1 MSFSIM
7 CSDIEWVIIIIH
19 IIKYNNLNGEDLT
32 VQTKKSIRKVEK
44 IILFLF
50 VAYLILTYIAIV
62 SVPVIELIFQWA
74 GVDQSG
80 KIIFNQETQIWRIQ
94 NVLYYSM
101 KTWLLVLNILI
112 ALFQLVI
119 FCFLLRFLKN
129 NLHYYYSTLWKSLF
143 ILMFLCEVYFASN
156 ILLFLDFPYLISA
169 KRFLIND
176 LEFKLIWTKSK
187 LILWWIV
194 AIATYIPYYFL
205 VFITV
210 RDVNFEIY
218 LKDIMKGARIIEYY
232 PSTTIFVV
240 HNSSVLDE
248 ETKTNLLRWY
258 NSSTI
263 TLRDNINWSP
273 SASNDSLRIEYISED
288 TNNSLYKKE
297 YLQWRQEE
305 QKHFQ

>member
-1 MSFSIM
+1 MSFSNM

-248 ETKTNLLRWY
+248 ETKTQLLRWY
-258 NSSTI
+258 NSS
-263 TLRDNINWSP
+263 LD
-273 SASNDSLRIEYISED
+273 
-288 TNNSLYKKE
+288 
-297 YLQWRQEE
+297 
-305 QKHFQ
+305 